1 MRTRTPVVVLL
12 AAAIGAV
19 VCRRGLARI
28 GSSTFAGG
36 LALAGYGPFP
46 ERDPIAQQG
55 LLKLRR
61 EEVER
66 HTTARRRVLVRLL
79 ERTKAEYDRYTTGA
93 QKEPPVLDFL
103 IVSGGGDWGAFGA
116 GFLKGWHK
124 VPAQH
129 PLAKPEFDIVSGVS
143 TGTLIAPF
151 AFLGDEPALDQIVT
165 LYRNPGVD
173 WVKQRGMLYFLPDNI
188 SFAEVPGLEREMR
201 QHVTMD
207 MVRRIAQA
215 GADGRMLVVN
225 TTNLDDAAPRVFD
238 LIEEAQR
245 AADSGELERIHN
257 IILASAGIPGAFP
270 FRIIDQELYVDG
282 GMTGNILYGGRA
294 EEENTLPA
302 LWQRTYPDVPI
313 PKVRF
318 WIIFNNQFRPVPH
331 VTPPKWLAVVQRSL
345 ETATRASTA
354 TAVKHLAA
362 LAEIARLKRN
372 ADVEIRIVSIP
383 GDWSPP
389 APGVFVKETMNNL
402 ADLGERMGADPAS
415 WGDQLTD
422 DFQA

>member
-1 MRTRTPVVVLL
+1 M
-12 AAAIGAV
+12 A
-19 VCRRGLARI
+19 
-28 GSSTFAGG
+28 SSAFAGG

-46 ERDPIAQQG
+46 KRDPIAQQD

-61 EEVER
+61 EEAER
-66 HTTARRRVLVRLL
+66 NTTAHRRVLVRLL
-79 ERTKAEYDRYTTGA
+79 ERIKAEYDRYTAGA
-93 QKEPPVLDFL
+93 QKQPPVLDVL

-129 PLAKPEFDIVSGVS
+129 PLAKPEFDVVTGVS

-151 AFLGDEPALDQIVT
+151 AFLGDEPATDQIVT
-165 LYRNPGVD
+165 LYRNPEAD

-188 SFAEVPGLEREMR
+188 SFSEVPGLEREIR
-201 QHVTMD
+201 RHVTMD
-207 MVRRIAQA
+207 MVRRIAKA

-225 TTNLDDAAPRVFD
+225 ATNLDDATPRVFD
-238 LIEEAQR
+238 LVEEAQR
-245 AADSGELERIHN
+245 AVDSGELERIHN
-257 IILASAGIPGAFP
+257 IMLASAGIPGAFP

-282 GMTGNILYGGRA
+282 GVTGNILYGGRA
-294 EEENTLPA
+294 EEEEALPA
-302 LWQRTYPDVPI
+302 VWQRTYPDVPI
-313 PKVRF
+313 PKIRF

-331 VTPPKWLAVVQRSL
+331 VTPPKWMAVVQRSL

-354 TAVKHLAA
+354 TAVKHLVA

-372 ADVEIRIVSIP
+372 ADVEIRIVPIP

-415 WGDQLTD
+415 WRDQLTR

>member
-1 MRTRTPVVVLL
+1 MRSKAPAFVLR
-12 AAAIGAV
+12 AAVIGA
-19 VCRRGLARI
+19 CRRGLARMA
-28 GSSTFAGG
+28 SSAFAGG
-36 LALAGYGPFP
+36 LVLAGYGPFP
-46 ERDPIAQQG
+46 KRDPIAQQD

-61 EEVER
+61 EGAER
-66 HTTARRRVLVRLL
+66 NTTAHRRVLARLL
-79 ERTKAEYDRYTTGA
+79 ERIKAEYDRYTAGA
-93 QKEPPVLDFL
+93 QKEPPVLDVL

-129 PLAKPEFDIVSGVS
+129 PLAKPEFDVVTGVS

-151 AFLGDEPALDQIVT
+151 AFLGDEPSTDQIVT
-165 LYRNPGVD
+165 LYRNPEAD

-188 SFAEVPGLEREMR
+188 SFSEVPGLEREMR
-201 QHVTMD
+201 RYITMD
-207 MVRRIAQA
+207 MVRRIAKA

-225 TTNLDDAAPRVFD
+225 ATNLDDAGPRVFD
-238 LIEEAQR
+238 LVEESQR
-245 AADSGELERIHN
+245 AVDSGTLERIHN
-257 IILASAGIPGAFP
+257 IMLASAGIPGAFP

-282 GMTGNILYGGRA
+282 GVTGNILYGGRA
-294 EEENTLPA
+294 EEEDALPA
-302 LWQRTYPDVPI
+302 VWQRTYPDVPI
-313 PKVRF
+313 PKIRF
-318 WIIFNNQFRPVPH
+318 WIIFNNQFHPVPH
-331 VTPPKWLAVVQRSL
+331 VTPPKWMAVVQRSL

-354 TAVKHLAA
+354 TAVKHLVA

-372 ADVEIRIVSIP
+372 ADVEIRIVPIP

-415 WGDQLTD
+415 WGDQLTR